1 MWGKHRCGI
10 TKEIAIHLPGSLLT
24 DRASKTVPIL
34 TYLAGSLAPVSF
46 KAPYLSDAEFKINMI
61 LVVWIFAKRSDF

>member
-1 MWGKHRCGI
+1 MIILGKLEPTLESI
-10 TKEIAIHLPGSLLT
+10 IFN

>member
-1 MWGKHRCGI
+1 M
-10 TKEIAIHLPGSLLT
+10 
-24 DRASKTVPIL
+24 VPIL

-61 LVVWIFAKRSDF
+61 LVVWTFAKRSDF

>member
-1 MWGKHRCGI
+1 MIIPGKLEPTLKSI
-10 TKEIAIHLPGSLLT
+10 IFN
-24 DRASKTVPIL
+24 DRASKTVTIL
-34 TYLAGSLAPVSF
+34 TYLAGSLAPASF